1 MFWKRIGWLVIVL
14 VISMVVINQAG
25 FCQETEEAVAKG
37 EEAVEEVKEDK
48 GMTLWQVVSAGGWI
62 MVIIGLCSIL
72 SMWFIIEHFINMRIK
87 KIIPDG
93 FVKKAQG
100 FFEQKQYNEL
110 QGLCKKTP
118 GLISNMIIAALD
130 KVGQGV
136 EMIREAVAE
145 SGEREE
151 SRLQRKISYLSMI
164 ATLSPMLG
172 LLGTV
177 LGMIQAFNV
186 IAFSAGLGKPTLLAA
201 GVSKALVTTAAGLI
215 VAIPA
220 MGFYFFFR
228 NRVNLIIEMA
238 EDIMTRFVE
247 ILTGRIPAP
256 AAVKPPQPAV
266 EPPAQEGKQE

>member
-1 MFWKRIGWLVIVL
+1 MFWKKIGWIVIVA
-14 VISMVVINQAG
+14 VISMVVINQVG
-25 FCQETEEAVAKG
+25 FCQDA
-37 EEAVEEVKEDK
+37 EEAVEEAKEDK

-62 MVIIGLCSIL
+62 MFIIGLCSIL
-72 SMWFIIEHFINMRIK
+72 AMWFIIEHFVNLSIK
-87 KIIPDG
+87 KIIPDN
-93 FVKKAQG
+93 FVKKFYAFLQ
-100 FFEQKQYNEL
+100 QRQYNEL
-110 QGLCKKTP
+110 YDFCKKTP
-118 GLISNMIIAALD
+118 GLISNVTISALEKTKHGIE
-130 KVGQGV
+130 KVQQA
-136 EMIREAVAE
+136 IAE

-266 EPPAQEGKQE
+266 EPPAQEGKQK